1 MPLFK
6 TKKALTTALN
16 QLDKTQQIGFV
27 PTMGAL
33 HEGHAS
39 LIQKATLENDIVVVS
54 IFVNPTQF
62 NNREDLLKYP
72 NTISLDVA
80 LIYSILDS
88 CMIFIPAVEEM
99 YENSVS
105 PKSYN
110 LGGLDTVMEGAFRAN
125 HFNGVATIVSALLRL
140 VKPHKAY
147 FGEKDYQQLTII
159 KKLVALEDIP
169 VTIVGCPIIR
179 ELNGLAMS
187 SRNEQLSTDIRE
199 KAGLIFATLSAVK
212 VKFCT
217 QCVQVISEWV
227 RHIFENEE
235 EFTLE
240 YFVIA
245 DVKTLKPI
253 MSNKENKPYRAFVA
267 VYVNGVRL
275 IDNISLN

>member
-6 TKKALTTALN
+6 TKKALTTALH

-39 LIQKATLENDIVVVS
+39 IIQKATLENDIVVVS

-72 NTISLDVA
+72 NTIGLDVA

-105 PKSYN
+105 TKSYN

-169 VTIVGCPIIR
+169 VTIIGCPIIR

-187 SRNEQLSTDIRE
+187 SRNERLSTDIRE

-217 QCVQVISEWV
+217 QSVQVISEWV
-227 RHIFENEE
+227 HHIFENEE

-253 MSNKENKPYRAFVA
+253 MSNRENKSYRAFVA
-267 VYVNGVRL
+267 VYANGVRL